1 MYLQPIESSTQD
13 ESVPV
18 EIVQEDKDES
28 VSDEGGEIATSLS
41 TDEERIE
48 IDSEDSP
55 HYENIPVQIV
65 QDEDIARRREEE
77 SISPFE
83 INEFKKW
90 LGRENLMKGK
100 TILRYV
106 AAFKVIVKDEQA

>member
-1 MYLQPIESSTQD
+1 M
-13 ESVPV
+13 
-18 EIVQEDKDES
+18 
-28 VSDEGGEIATSLS
+28 S

-48 IDSEDSP
+48 IDSEDSL

-90 LGRENLMKGK
+90 LRRENFMKGK

-106 AAFKVIVKDEQA
+106 AALKVIAKDEQAQQEPKDYLEEVKKNQSRTTFQQKYWVMEY